1 MKLPP
6 GEDARR
12 AAAVAAAQ
20 AQGLSL
26 AAAARALGIAPTT
39 LRNWVHN
46 QQGRGSLLPPPEKD
60 APAFNE
66 RALGS
71 DAETARERRDAEFLR
86 RRVAALTREL
96 DEAVHLTEELA
107 GIRAAVQPTPPDWHA
122 APGDGASRS
131 VLILHT
137 SDLHMGERVDAGE
150 IAGLNGYDEEV
161 ARTRMHRL
169 FSAACT
175 VGPRWMEETSC
186 DGVLLTM
193 AGDLVSGDIHD
204 ELTRTNALVSNEQVR
219 AVVEVYSAGIAMLLR
234 TYPKVH
240 VVAVPGNH
248 GRQTAK
254 PTAKLAAR
262 LSYDILAAD
271 MLRDRLREE
280 ARVSWSIATGF
291 DVTVPLYGRNIMVTH
306 GDRIG
311 TGGGQGFAG
320 PVLPIIRGG
329 NKVRLQAHSAGL
341 AVDLIL
347 MGHYHTSAAPPG
359 ILCNGSVVGLSEY
372 GAGLRTAI
380 ESPRQWLARFSSNW
394 GLCER
399 LDVNL
404 GERPSRMR
412 VKAA

>member
-1 MKLPP
+1 MTPLSQD
-6 GEDARR
+6 EVARR
-12 AAAVAAAQ
+12 TAAVAAAR
-20 AQGLSL
+20 AKGLPI
-26 AAAARALGIAPTT
+26 AAAARALGLTPDT
-39 LRNWVHN
+39 LRAWLQNGARL
-46 QQGRGSLLPPPEKD
+46 Q
-60 APAFNE
+60 APAVM
-66 RALGS
+66 APAPAP
-71 DAETARERRDAEFLR
+71 AETARERRDAEFLR
-86 RRVAALTREL
+86 RRVAQLTRDL

-107 GIRAAVQPTPPDWHA
+107 GIRAAVQPTPPEWQA
-122 APGDGASRS
+122 LPGDGTSRS

-137 SDLHMGERVDAGE
+137 SDLHMGETVDPGE
-150 IAGLNGYDEEV
+150 IAGMNGYDEAI
-161 ARTRMHRL
+161 ARDRMHRL
-169 FSAACT
+169 FSTACT
-175 VGPRWMEETSC
+175 VGPRWMEETKC

-193 AGDLVSGDIHD
+193 AGDLISGDIHD

-219 AVVEVYSAGIAMLLR
+219 AVVEVYAAGIALLLE

-248 GRQTAK
+248 GRQTQK

-271 MLRDRLREE
+271 MLRDRLRDET
-280 ARVSWSIATGF
+280 RVTWSIATGI
-291 DVTVPLYGRNIMVTH
+291 DVTVPLYGRNILVTH

-329 NKVRLQAHSAGL
+329 NKVRLQAHSAGR

-372 GAGLRTAI
+372 GAGLRSAI
-380 ESPRQWLARFSSNW
+380 EPPRQWLARFSSSW

-399 LDVNL
+399 LDVQL
-404 GERPSRMR
+404 GGPSSRIRM
-412 VKAA
+412 KAA

>member
-1 MKLPP
+1 MTPLSQD
-6 GEDARR
+6 EVARR
-12 AAAVAAAQ
+12 TAAVAAAR
-20 AQGLSL
+20 AKGLPI
-26 AAAARALGIAPTT
+26 AAAARALGLTPDT
-39 LRNWVHN
+39 LRAWLQNGARL
-46 QQGRGSLLPPPEKD
+46 Q
-60 APAFNE
+60 APAVM
-66 RALGS
+66 APAPAP
-71 DAETARERRDAEFLR
+71 AETARERRDAEFLR
-86 RRVAALTREL
+86 RRVAQLTRDL

-107 GIRAAVQPTPPDWHA
+107 GIRAAVQPTPPEWQA
-122 APGDGASRS
+122 VPGDGTSRS

-137 SDLHMGERVDAGE
+137 SDLHMGETVDPGE
-150 IAGLNGYDEEV
+150 IAGMNGYDEAI
-161 ARTRMHRL
+161 ARDRMHRL
-169 FSAACT
+169 FSTACT
-175 VGPRWMEETSC
+175 VGPRWMEETKC

-193 AGDLVSGDIHD
+193 AGDLISGDIHD

-219 AVVEVYSAGIAMLLR
+219 AVVEVYAAGIALLLE

-248 GRQTAK
+248 GRQTQK

-271 MLRDRLREE
+271 MLRDRLRDET
-280 ARVSWSIATGF
+280 RVTWSIATGI
-291 DVTVPLYGRNIMVTH
+291 DVTVPLYGRNILVTH

-329 NKVRLQAHSAGL
+329 NKVRLQAHSAGR

-372 GAGLRTAI
+372 GAGLRSAI
-380 ESPRQWLARFSSNW
+380 EPPRQWLARFSSSW

-399 LDVNL
+399 LDVQL
-404 GERPSRMR
+404 GGPSSRIRM
-412 VKAA
+412 KAA